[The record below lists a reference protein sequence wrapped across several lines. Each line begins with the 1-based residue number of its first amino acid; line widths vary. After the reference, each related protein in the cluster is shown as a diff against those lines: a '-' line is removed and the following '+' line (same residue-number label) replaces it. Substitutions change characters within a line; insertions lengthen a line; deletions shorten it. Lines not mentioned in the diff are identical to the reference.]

1 MQVKLALMLLWAR
14 ALLVS
19 TASIDDESREALEQ
33 IPADLLATEHQ
44 SETLSHGY
52 INGDASRSKC
62 YCNCNVNF

>member
-1 MQVKLALMLLWAR
+1 MQVKLALMLLSAW

-33 IPADLLATEHQ
+33 IPADSLATEHQ

-52 INGDASRSKC
+52 INGDESRSDC